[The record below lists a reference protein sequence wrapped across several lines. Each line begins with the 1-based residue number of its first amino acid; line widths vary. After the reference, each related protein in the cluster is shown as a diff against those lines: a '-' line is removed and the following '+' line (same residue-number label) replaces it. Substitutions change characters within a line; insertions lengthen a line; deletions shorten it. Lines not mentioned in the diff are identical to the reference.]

1 MRKQLVSNKSQIFPN
16 NHTDVQKIKNL
27 IPIIKNVVQK
37 IKICCP
43 NNQNNSLLQRKN
55 ESTSGN
61 LWPRRAERNPGS
73 TKPLKWSSTNR
84 KDKTY
89 FTG

>member
-1 MRKQLVSNKSQIFPN
+1 MKKQLVSNKSQIFPN

-55 ESTSGN
+55 DSTSGN
-61 LWPRRAERNPGS
+61 LWPRRAERNPDVDVNVVVVI
-73 TKPLKWSSTNR
+73 L
-84 KDKTY
+84 
-89 FTG
+89 

>member
-1 MRKQLVSNKSQIFPN
+1 MNKQLVSNKSQIFPN

-55 ESTSGN
+55 DST
-61 LWPRRAERNPGS
+61 
-73 TKPLKWSSTNR
+73 
-84 KDKTY
+84 
-89 FTG
+89 